1 MNAYK
6 QFLRELV
13 RALWPKQ
20 KNIRVSKGVQA
31 GRIDGNVTVVNHHHQ
46 HLAPRAPV
54 AFSPEHGAVLDLMK
68 QLENRVSVLEFM
80 QREFG
85 TKMVKELQPSE
96 LFRLRRYVE
105 VVIENSS
112 TRRM

>member
-6 QFLRELV
+6 QFLRELI
-13 RALWPKQ
+13 RALLPKQ
-20 KNIRVSKGVQA
+20 KDIRVSKGVQA
-31 GRIDGNVTVVNHHHQ
+31 ARIDGNVTVINNHHK
-46 HLAPRAPV
+46 HLPPRAPV
-54 AFSPEHGAVLDLMK
+54 VFSAEHGAVLDLMK

-85 TKMVKELQPSE
+85 TKMVKELQPNE

-105 VVIENSS
+105 VVIEKSS
-112 TRRM
+112 TRRA

>member
-6 QFLRELV
+6 QLLRELI
-13 RALWPKQ
+13 RALLPKQ
-20 KNIRVSKGVQA
+20 NSKGSGVVQA
-31 GRIDGNVTVVNHHHQ
+31 GRIDGNVTVINNHHK

-54 AFSPEHGAVLDLMK
+54 AFSAEHGAVLDLMK
-68 QLENRVSVLEFM
+68 QLENRVAVLEFM

-85 TKMVKELQPSE
+85 TKMVKELQPAE

-105 VVIENSS
+105 VVIEKTS
-112 TRRM
+112 TGRA